1 MKIRLD
7 DELFTH
13 GNIKAKVKSIY
24 REINKELDD
33 FQNLYDAETNFSRDL
48 DKQEEWMLKITKA
61 LQEPWLYSR
70 QATVFVSNL
79 FEKTQKNSPS
89 TLFPCFDFLCQLSDF
104 KYVQ

>member
-1 MKIRLD
+1 MGHEQLHFDISELYAREMKIRLD

-61 LQEPWLYSR
+61 LQEP
-70 QATVFVSNL
+70 
-79 FEKTQKNSPS
+79 
-89 TLFPCFDFLCQLSDF
+89 
-104 KYVQ
+104 